1 MDVGQVKARIAA
13 GTRDADIA
21 IGLLAKVKDTID
33 DALGGAHHTT
43 QDSQHAKVTGG
54 LAKLGQAKQDVEKIA
69 NVLRTAIQSAE
80 TYVRRIG

>member
-21 IGLLAKVKDTID
+21 IGLLAKVRDTID
-33 DALGGAHHTT
+33 DALGGATHTT
-43 QDSQHAKVTGG
+43 HDSRHAKVTGG
-54 LAKLGQAKQDVEKIA
+54 LAKLGQAKQDVEKIV
-69 NVLRTAIQSAE
+69 NLLHTSIQSAQ